1 MSIHSSNLQGRGKRS
16 LTMAMKSS
24 RSLAWW
30 REALSLNFN
39 SSNIY
44 PNLLF
49 NGSNG
54 TVSWATFVSG
64 STYDFDG
71 VDDYIELNDGMTI
84 KSISIA
90 AKESNVQA
98 ITFKPDWTMFFIV
111 WVGSDEVHKYTLST
125 AWDVST
131 AIFSESS
138 TVVAARETQP
148 TDVVFNTDGTKM
160 YVCGVTGVDI
170 TYFTLSTPYSLASLS
185 YVGEFSVAWQDI
197 LPKSLTFNATWTKFF
212 IVWDSTNAIYQY
224 SLGTA
229 YDMSTASYDS
239 VSFSVVAQ
247 DSQPQWMQFNADGTK
262 MFVSWVVGID
272 ISVYTLPTP
281 YILTGATVDS
291 VAFYTWGQATAPNG
305 IFFKPDW
312 LSLYVACALTDTI
325 YQYNL
330 YSAYSFSNPI
340 YSNGFTIIADIKPDT
355 AGEASIW
362 FILNKALATGAEC
375 WFYYWM
381 WANLVSLKIGDRG
394 WVWALVSSAAWIT
407 YWVTYRIA
415 VSVSSAW
422 LVTHYINGAVSGTPA
437 STGTPNNITIPSNL
451 WIGNDSTLART
462 FDWYIGNGRLVSRV
476 LTATEIAA
484 DYAAVN
490 NPSIVWDSSGNQRHG
505 LVSGPV
511 YTPGGGING
520 GGVYDFDWVDDYIE
534 LNDGMTIKELLIS
547 GTETGGSGIHM
558 KPDGTAVFL
567 VGFLNDTI
575 RRYVL
580 STPYDISTWVW
591 SWSMPVGTED
601 ATMNDLWISPD
612 GTKLYMT
619 GTTNDRVY
627 YYTFGTA
634 WSLGT
639 LTYVNSFL
647 VSSEEL
653 DPTAIY
659 VKPDGTK
666 FWIVGTINDTI
677 YEYTMGTPWDITTSV
692 YSGNSLLVSSVD
704 ATVNG
709 IRFHPDGTKFYLL
722 GTTAD
727 ILTEYSCTAW
737 TIVGAVATWAKIYLW
752 AIAATARAFDF
763 WDSWNKLY
771 VLDDW
776 TDKIFQYNLY
786 TPYAFSNPK
795 YANGFCTIFDIKPD
809 SSGEWSAGK
818 IFDHTHNSGITNGL
832 SLYMGAS
839 SVVAQV
845 WGGTWRSS
853 GAASITFWQKYR
865 CACNVSS
872 AGLVSWYLNGV
883 AAWVPWLSNAPALIN
898 QAWPS
903 RIGNR
908 SFATDFTF
916 DWYIGPVRII
926 TREMTATEIAADYA
940 ALTMPRAFSWIP
952 NLTTTMRNAIIT
964 PPSGMVIFNLTTN
977 TYQTW
982 NGSAWA

>member
-340 YSNGFTIIADIKPDT
+340 YSNGF
-355 AGEASIW
+355 
-362 FILNKALATGAEC
+362 
-375 WFYYWM
+375 
-381 WANLVSLKIGDRG
+381 
-394 WVWALVSSAAWIT
+394 
-407 YWVTYRIA
+407 
-415 VSVSSAW
+415 
-422 LVTHYINGAVSGTPA
+422 
-437 STGTPNNITIPSNL
+437 
-451 WIGNDSTLART
+451 
-462 FDWYIGNGRLVSRV
+462 
-476 LTATEIAA
+476 
-484 DYAAVN
+484 
-490 NPSIVWDSSGNQRHG
+490 
-505 LVSGPV
+505 
-511 YTPGGGING
+511 
-520 GGVYDFDWVDDYIE
+520 
-534 LNDGMTIKELLIS
+534 
-547 GTETGGSGIHM
+547 
-558 KPDGTAVFL
+558 
-567 VGFLNDTI
+567 
-575 RRYVL
+575 
-580 STPYDISTWVW
+580 
-591 SWSMPVGTED
+591 
-601 ATMNDLWISPD
+601 
-612 GTKLYMT
+612 
-619 GTTNDRVY
+619 
-627 YYTFGTA
+627 
-634 WSLGT
+634 
-639 LTYVNSFL
+639 
-647 VSSEEL
+647 
-653 DPTAIY
+653 
-659 VKPDGTK
+659 
-666 FWIVGTINDTI
+666 
-677 YEYTMGTPWDITTSV
+677 
-692 YSGNSLLVSSVD
+692 
-704 ATVNG
+704 
-709 IRFHPDGTKFYLL
+709 
-722 GTTAD
+722 
-727 ILTEYSCTAW
+727 
-737 TIVGAVATWAKIYLW
+737 
-752 AIAATARAFDF
+752 
-763 WDSWNKLY
+763 
-771 VLDDW
+771 
-776 TDKIFQYNLY
+776 
-786 TPYAFSNPK
+786 
-795 YANGFCTIFDIKPD
+795 CTIFDIKPD

-853 GAASITFWQKYR
+853 GAASSTFWQKYR

-872 AGLVSWYLNGV
+872 AWLVSWYINGV
-883 AAWVPWLSNAPALIN
+883 AVWVPWLSNAPALIN